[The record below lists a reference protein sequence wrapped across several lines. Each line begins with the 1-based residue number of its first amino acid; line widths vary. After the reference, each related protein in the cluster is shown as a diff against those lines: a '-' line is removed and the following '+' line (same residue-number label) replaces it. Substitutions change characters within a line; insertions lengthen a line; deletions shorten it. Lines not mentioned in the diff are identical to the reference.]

1 MSVILEGLARAVE
14 LIASGDPTVLSIAA
28 RSIYVSG
35 SATLLASAWSLPIGA
50 MIGMS
55 RFRGRGLVKGFFNSL
70 IGLPTV
76 ALGLILYLLLSKS
89 GPLGAL
95 ELLYSNTA
103 IIIGQSILI
112 TPLIVSFTMN
122 AVESVDPDIR
132 RLAKTLG
139 AGDLQASLT
148 VVREALGGVV
158 LAVLASFNRAIAE
171 LGIALMVGGNIRG
184 VTRVLTT
191 TIALETTR
199 GEIALG
205 IALTL
210 ILLIIIYS
218 ISIAANLVIR
228 R

>member
-1 MSVILEGLARAVE
+1 
-14 LIASGDPTVLSIAA
+14 
-28 RSIYVSG
+28 
-35 SATLLASAWSLPIGA
+35 
-50 MIGMS
+50 
-55 RFRGRGLVKGFFNSL
+55 
-70 IGLPTV
+70 
-76 ALGLILYLLLSKS
+76 
-89 GPLGAL
+89 
-95 ELLYSNTA
+95 
-103 IIIGQSILI
+103 
-112 TPLIVSFTMN
+112 MN
-122 AVESVDPDIR
+122 AVESVDPDIS

-191 TIALETTR
+191 TRALETTR
-199 GEIALG
+199 GVIALG